1 MESNFILGYLPFW
14 VVTYFLALTAWGC
27 LGRFMMQFF
36 MTPTNSNYIWRGFQL
51 LTNWAV
57 WTAERLVPSYVSPPF
72 LPLVAAFWLFAVRM
86 IFGLIMVGLGY
97 APRISPP
104 GAG

>member
-14 VVTYFLALTAWGC
+14 VVTYLLALTGWAC
-27 LGRFMMQFF
+27 LGRFMMQLF
-36 MTPTNSNYIWRGFQL
+36 MTPANSNYIWRGFLL

-57 WTAERLVPSYVSPPF
+57 WIATRLVPSYVTPPF

-86 IFGLIMVGLGY
+86 IFGLVMVSLGY

-104 GAG
+104 GAE

>member
-1 MESNFILGYLPFW
+1 M
-14 VVTYFLALTAWGC
+14 LTG
-27 LGRFMMQFF
+27 
-36 MTPTNSNYIWRGFQL
+36 
-51 LTNWAV
+51 WAV
-57 WTAERLVPSYVSPPF
+57 WTAERLVPSYVAPHF

-86 IFGLIMVGLGY
+86 IFGLLMVGLGY